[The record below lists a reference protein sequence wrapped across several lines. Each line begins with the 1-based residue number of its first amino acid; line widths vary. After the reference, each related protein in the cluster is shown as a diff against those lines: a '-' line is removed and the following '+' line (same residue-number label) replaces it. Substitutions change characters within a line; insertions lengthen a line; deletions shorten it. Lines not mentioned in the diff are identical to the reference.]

1 MTLPTCDSVATFMAL
16 IVARNL
22 ENPMIELYTCST
34 PNGWKASIALEE
46 MAIPYTVHYIDIM
59 AGDQKNPE
67 FLSLNPN
74 GRIPVIVDADEQL
87 TLFESGA
94 IMIHLAEKCGRFL
107 PSDTR
112 GRAEVIQWLMFQM
125 SGIGPMMGQANIFS
139 RYFPE
144 KIPTVIDRFQ
154 GEVRR
159 LFGVLDGHLAEHEY
173 LAGDYSIA
181 DMANWAWV
189 RIHFW
194 AGIPVDDFPHLIR
207 WLDIIGAR
215 PGVQAGVKD
224 DSGTFELLT
233 GQAGDPEETAKAAF
247 KLVETGHKKH

>member
-1 MTLPTCDSVATFMAL
+1 
-16 IVARNL
+16 
-22 ENPMIELYTCST
+22 MIELYTCST

-59 AGDQKNPE
+59 AGDQKQAA
-67 FLSLNPN
+67 FLALNPN
-74 GRIPVIVDADEQL
+74 GRIPVIVDTGDGTDEPL

-94 IMIHLAEKCGRFL
+94 IMIYLAEKCGRFL
-107 PSDTR
+107 PSDPR
-112 GRAEVIQWLMFQM
+112 GRAEVMQWLMFQM

-159 LFGVLDGHLAEHEY
+159 LFGVLDGHLAENEY
-173 LAGDYSIA
+173 LVGDYSIA

-194 AGIPVDDFPHLIR
+194 AGVPVDDFPHLKR
-207 WLDIIGAR
+207 WLDVIGER
-215 PGVQAGVKD
+215 PAVRAGVKD
-224 DSGTFELLT
+224 DSGNFELLT
-233 GQAGDPEETAKAAF
+233 GQAGDVEALASAAF
-247 KLVETGHKKH
+247 DLVEMGHKHD